1 MPEFNKLNPDMANDK
16 YNTELGI
23 YQPNCGLENVKFAY
37 GHDEY
42 MYQFMVSCMNDFF
55 FCNRSDVVSS
65 AILVGQILYFGVT
78 TLILLIFIIF

>member
-1 MPEFNKLNPDMANDK
+1 MANDK

-42 MYQFMVSCMNDFF
+42 MYQFMVST
-55 FCNRSDVVSS
+55 VSE
-65 AILVGQILYFGVT
+65 ILFVGFRK
-78 TLILLIFIIF
+78 